1 MAVVLLRCFP
11 ALDFCSASYNRFAT
25 TNQPFNNQGGKE
37 MRMTMKK
44 LTQGAT
50 RLTAALSLF
59 ALVRCD
65 GYLV

>member
-1 MAVVLLRCFP
+1 MNGVL
-11 ALDFCSASYNRFAT
+11 ADTSVWI
-25 TNQPFNNQGGKE
+25 QPFNNQGGKE

-50 RLTAALSLF
+50 RLAAALSLF